1 MMYLAYIIR
10 KELRFQNNKLFQIT
24 TSTNK
29 LLHFVHKYQKGSCI
43 MILMKNTLEFL
54 RGEI

>member
-1 MMYLAYIIR
+1 MMYLVYIIR

-29 LLHFVHKYQKGSCI
+29 LLHFVHKYHKGSCI
-43 MILMKNTLEFL
+43 MIHMKNALGVFV
-54 RGEI
+54 R

>member
-29 LLHFVHKYQKGSCI
+29 LLHFVYKYQKGSCI
-43 MILMKNTLEFL
+43 MIHMKNALGVFV
-54 RGEI
+54 R